1 MAINTN
7 SKAYQS
13 LLAKWYTASQIEQM
27 SGAVASWQSAKD
39 VIANTKIW
47 GTTTSTPKSSNQQT
61 ITYNWQVSDRGN
73 TSWTAN
79 MNSMSQNKAIDNSRN
94 FQVGTWDVAEM
105 PQQPKIQSTTTKD
118 NRLAKA
124 WQGLDYETQQ
134 KKLSSI
140 AWLKDALAKKG
151 ITSKSAPTTTQTT
164 TTPKRTTQAQT
175 PKQEQWDYQD
185 NSQARMD
192 QIANNLNGYRQTMP
206 QLFDD
211 MSAFYNFFIKDKG
224 RSQDQIDFLWDYYN
238 RVQKYGKYDNM
249 SPDEL
254 WKWIANWNIPEDYLN
269 TLKATDPAKY
279 QEVMASKKDTED
291 TIKNE
296 GYLNDAAVMA
306 WIEWWESEPS
316 SIKYAKRNEIW
327 MDEDS
332 NWIDDRR
339 EHYATEEEKWYQKQI
354 ADLNAANLDIDNT
367 VKHDYEDL
375 VEKYPWATKATL
387 MAMANDRN
395 AKLLRE
401 KENNL
406 VELTRLQGYVS
417 YMQSERQ
424 EMNAAGADSIRQ
436 LQDNLWMY
444 YDYSPQWM
452 AELAQA
458 KYAATNITLD
468 QADSWNET
476 QKQMALES
484 VLDGYYKKY
493 WDIIQRSEKQV
504 INDVIAYA
512 KKNWV
517 WLAQALQENFVKP
530 LQQKPQFA
538 AMESAYS
545 EPNLQVMWYNS
556 DWKAVYG
563 YWDSATKT
571 FKPVSVWAGWIW
583 WVWTSWE
590 TDAEPLN
597 DFIDTLLWDGLTI
610 ASNWWSW
617 GSKIRSWGCWTVVN
631 DYLWSIWDN
640 IKLSEA
646 NDIKSYA
653 TSKTPAVWWIAY
665 FDWTQSRA
673 TPETKKHGHVWI
685 VTKDNWD
692 TITVL
697 ESNTWTWL
705 RYKDYKKSAVTW
717 YYVPEWI
724 KSTSNT
730 ASYDNVFTKAGN
742 AAFVGLWAMNRAA
755 AEANLKSSL
764 EDGDYSGAFEYIT
777 LNAKNS
783 ADSDTKSKISAA
795 ETAAIDL
802 IAIRDALDAYLAAWW
817 DTGLLKWSL
826 EKVANKLGKTTDP
839 QLASIAVKISEAIQA
854 YRKHITWAAFSKEEA
869 KEYADLFPTISA
881 DEEYNAA
888 KLDWTLN
895 SMVTRLN
902 QLYWWLLWP
911 RTYINMLDA
920 HEKATWRKYSVFE
933 EQSDL
938 YNYLK
943 DNWYLNTDWSVKE
956 AQDFATYMQSQNQRK
971 GKRF

>member
-27 SGAVASWQSAKD
+27 SRAVASWQSAKD

-47 GTTTSTPKSSNQQT
+47 GTTTPKSSNEQT
-61 ITYNWQVSDRGN
+61 ITYNWQVSDNKG
-73 TSWTAN
+73 WTAN
-79 MNSMSQNKAIDNSRN
+79 MNSMSQTAAQANSRD

-105 PQQPKIQSTTTKD
+105 PQQPKIQSNTTTQND
-118 NRLAKA
+118 RLAKA

-151 ITSKSAPTTTQTT
+151 ITSKAAPTPTQTT
-164 TTPKRTTQAQT
+164 TTPKRTTQVQT
-175 PKQEQWDYQD
+175 PKQDQWDYQD
-185 NSQARMD
+185 NSQARMN
-192 QIANNLNGYRQTMP
+192 QIADNLNGYRQTMP

-249 SPDEL
+249 SPDQL
-254 WKWIANWNIPEDYLN
+254 WTWIANWDIPEDYLN
-269 TLKATDPAKY
+269 TLKSTDPQKY
-279 QEVMASKKDTED
+279 QEVMTAKQNRED

-296 GYLNDAAVMA
+296 SFLNDAATMA

-327 MDEDS
+327 MDEDN

-339 EHYATEEEKWYQKQI
+339 EHYASEEEQWYQKQI

-406 VELTRLQGYVS
+406 VELTRLQGYVW
-417 YMQSERQ
+417 YMQKERQ
-424 EMNAAGADSIRQ
+424 EMNKAWADSIAQ
-436 LQDNLWMY
+436 LQKNLWMY

-493 WDIIQRSEKQV
+493 WDIIQRSEQQV

-597 DFIDTLLWDGLTI
+597 DFIDTLLWEGLTI

-705 RYKDYKKSAVTW
+705 RYKDYKKSDVTW
-717 YYVPEWI
+717 YYAPEWI
-724 KSTSNT
+724 KSTANT